1 MEKGIPIWIGGM
13 LETGIGRGHLVAMAT
28 LPNVRYPND
37 ISGSSR
43 YWEEDIVE
51 PPWVVRKDGTMELP
65 EKPGIGVEV
74 IEDRLSKYL
83 RKKLEFR
90 RE

>member
-1 MEKGIPIWIGGM
+1 
-13 LETGIGRGHLVAMAT
+13 MAT

>member
-1 MEKGIPIWIGGM
+1 
-13 LETGIGRGHLVAMAT
+13 
-28 LPNVRYPND
+28 
-37 ISGSSR
+37 
-43 YWEEDIVE
+43 
-51 PPWVVRKDGTMELP
+51 MELP